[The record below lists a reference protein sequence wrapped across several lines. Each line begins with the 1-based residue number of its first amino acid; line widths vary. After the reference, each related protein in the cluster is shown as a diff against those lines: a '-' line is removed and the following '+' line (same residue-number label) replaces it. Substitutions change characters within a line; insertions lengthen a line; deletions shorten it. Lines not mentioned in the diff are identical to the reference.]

1 MEPKDKI
8 IQCAIELFSRKG
20 FEATSVREIAGAAEV
35 NVAMINYYFGSKE
48 HLLEKAIDDKL
59 SYLRNIFSEL
69 VKNTELTAI
78 EKIDKIIEL
87 VIERK
92 FSNRKFN
99 HLLHRELSLA
109 NRPQLKTTITELLML
124 NITPI
129 KQIIKDGVRTGEFKE
144 GVDIEM
150 TVATVAGTIHY
161 LLISEEMSRKILG
174 KPATFS
180 PYNNSQLKKRIGNHT
195 KNLIRAHLLKKQ

>member
-8 IQCAIELFSRKG
+8 IQSAIDLFSEKG
-20 FEATSVREIAGAAEV
+20 FEGTSVREIAAAADV

-48 HLLEKAIDDKL
+48 HLLEKAIDEKL

-69 VKNTELTAI
+69 VKNTELKAI

-87 VIERK
+87 VIVRK
-92 FSNRKFN
+92 FSTRKFN

-109 NRPQLKTTITELLML
+109 NRPQLKMTITELLML

-129 KQIIKDGVRTGEFKE
+129 KQIVKAGIKSGEFRD
-144 GVDIEM
+144 DIDMEM
-150 TVATVAGTIHY
+150 TVATIAGTIHY
-161 LLISEEMSRKILG
+161 LLISDEMCRKILG
-174 KPATFS
+174 KPATFD
-180 PYNNSQLKKRIGNHT
+180 PYNNSQLMKRIGNHT
-195 KNLIRAHLLKKQ
+195 KQLIRAYLLKKP